1 MKKVCMTSVLSTHSL
16 LQFEPIRREERNLFL
31 QALLEKAKAGEAV
44 HVKDELLKLTNNVA
58 SRMTMNQRCTEHES
72 EAARV
77 KNCMTEITQ
86 LAGKLNVA
94 DYLWFLK
101 NLDVQGHSKRAVASH
116 HKFDMMMER
125 VLKEHEEER
134 RKKDAGELKDLV
146 HTLLDIMEDTNA
158 EMRLTRDNVKAI
170 LLVCSRQSIIITL
183 LIHSNSIFL
192 IFIT

>member
-1 MKKVCMTSVLSTHSL
+1 M
-16 LQFEPIRREERNLFL
+16 FL

-101 NLDVQGHSKRAVASH
+101 NLDVQGHSKRAVAAH

-134 RKKDAGELKDLV
+134 RKKEAGEGGGELKDLV
-146 HTLLDIMEDTNA
+146 HTLLDIMEDKNA

-183 LIHSNSIFL
+183 LMHSNSIFL